1 MMKRLS
7 QVVEELSEFLHS
19 SGDRPVTNSLKFYI
33 RGDGLG
39 VFQASR
45 EDEDEDDELEPLVR
59 SIFVRLV
66 SRGEQV
72 NAEREAR
79 RARRIAEVY
88 LEDR

>member
-19 SGDRPVTNSLKFYI
+19 SGDRPVANSLKFYI

-45 EDEDEDDELEPLVR
+45 EDEDDELEPLVR